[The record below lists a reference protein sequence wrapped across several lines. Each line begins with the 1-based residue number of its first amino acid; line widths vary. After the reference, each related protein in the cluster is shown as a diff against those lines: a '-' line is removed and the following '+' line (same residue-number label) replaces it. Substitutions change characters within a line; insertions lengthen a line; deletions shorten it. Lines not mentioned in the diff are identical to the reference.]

1 MDYQSFKHLLLKG
14 TLKNV
19 YLFSG
24 AELGDKK
31 EALSIF
37 KQRVFGN
44 ENPTVYT
51 FYCDSE
57 FVPANFLNAVQ
68 TAGLFSSTKLILL
81 KGIEQAKDLVVKT
94 LTSLLIPQSFEVAAY
109 DDFFSRFPKEINQ
122 LNTYYE
128 KKDNRCFLKK
138 IKEADKKKIVDLFAR
153 CGFSPLDK
161 DTFLIVSDETTEKIP
176 EAVTRLF
183 PEAQTIQFFEM
194 FENKKADWIRA
205 EFAKYHLSIDNN
217 SVSLLL
223 DMVENNKSALEQE
236 ISNIATAML
245 QRDTPQKNIT
255 HDLIEEYL
263 YHSKEE
269 SPFSLFSA
277 MTAKKR
283 DKALEILDKLFTADP
298 DGILPGLL
306 WSQRRAVRILDLHEN
321 MKQPKELI
329 FRELFING
337 KKVQQELSVLLANF
351 SFRHAVHALN
361 RLSQLEYYL
370 RILPANLKLVQLQ
383 LFILDYIDERIDRD
397 FLQGELQFV
406 VS

>member
-14 TLKNV
+14 TPKNV

-24 AELGDKK
+24 VEIGDKK

-37 KQRVFGN
+37 KQRLFGN
-44 ENPTVYT
+44 ESPTVYT

-57 FVPANFLNAVQ
+57 FVPANFLNAIQ

-81 KGIEQAKDLVVKT
+81 KGIEQAKDSVIKT
-94 LTSLLIPQSFEVAAY
+94 LTSLLIPQSFEAAHY
-109 DDFFSRFPKEINQ
+109 EEIFARFPKEINQ

-128 KKDNRCFLKK
+128 KKDNRYFLKK
-138 IKEADKKKIVDLFAR
+138 IKETDKKKIIDLFAH
-153 CGFSPLDK
+153 CNFSPLDK
-161 DTFLIVSDETTEKIP
+161 DSFLIVSDETNEKIP
-176 EAVTRLF
+176 DAVTRLF
-183 PEAQTIQFFEM
+183 PETQTIQFFEM
-194 FENKKADWIRA
+194 FENKKADWTRT
-205 EFAKYHLSIDNN
+205 EFAKYNLSIDNN

-236 ISNIATAML
+236 IGNIAAMIL
-245 QRDTPQKNIT
+245 QKDASQKNIT

-269 SPFSLFSA
+269 STFSLFSA
-277 MTAKKR
+277 LVAKKR
-283 DKALEILDKLFTADP
+283 DKALEILDKLFIAAP
-298 DGILPGLL
+298 DGILSGLL
-306 WSQRRAVRILDLHEN
+306 WSQRRAVRILDLYEN

-337 KKVQQELSVLLANF
+337 KKAQQELSLLIANF
-351 SFRHAVHALN
+351 SFRHAVYALN
-361 RLSQLEYYL
+361 RLSQLEYFL
-370 RILPANLKLVQLQ
+370 RVLPANLKLIQLQ

>member
-14 TLKNV
+14 TLKNA
-19 YLFSG
+19 YLFFG

-122 LNTYYE
+122 LNAYYE

-269 SPFSLFSA
+269 SPFSLFSS

>member
-14 TLKNV
+14 TPKNV

-24 AELGDKK
+24 VEIGDKK

-37 KQRVFGN
+37 KQRIFGN
-44 ENPTVYT
+44 ESPTVYT

-57 FVPANFLNAVQ
+57 FIPANFLNAVQ
-68 TAGLFSSTKLILL
+68 TAGLFSSSKLILL
-81 KGIEQAKDLVVKT
+81 KGIEQAKDSVAKT
-94 LTSLLIPQSFEVAAY
+94 LTSLLIPQSFEENHY
-109 DDFFSRFPKEINQ
+109 NEIFSRFPKESSQ
-122 LNTYYE
+122 LNAYYE
-128 KKDNRCFLKK
+128 KKDNRFFLKK

-153 CGFSPLDK
+153 CNFSPLDN
-161 DTFLIVSDETTEKIP
+161 DTFLIALDETNEKIP

-183 PEAQTIQFFEM
+183 PEAQIIQFFEM

-205 EFAKYHLSIDNN
+205 EFAKYSLSIDNN

-236 ISNIATAML
+236 ICNIATAIL
-245 QRDTPQKNIT
+245 QKNAQQKNIT
-255 HDLIEEYL
+255 NDLIEEYL

-277 MTAKKR
+277 LIAKKR

-337 KKVQQELSVLLANF
+337 KKTQQELSLLLVNF
-351 SFRHAVHALN
+351 SFHHAVHALN
-361 RLSQLEYYL
+361 RLSQLEYFL

-383 LFILDYIDERIDRD
+383 LFILDYVDERIDRD

>member
-14 TLKNV
+14 TLKNA
-19 YLFSG
+19 YLFFG

-122 LNTYYE
+122 LNAYYE

-176 EAVTRLF
+176 ESITRLF
-183 PEAQTIQFFEM
+183 PEAQIIQFFEM
-194 FENKKADWIRA
+194 FENKKADWICA

-236 ISNIATAML
+236 ISNIATAIL

-283 DKALEILDKLFTADP
+283 DKALEILDKLFTTDP

>member
-14 TLKNV
+14 SLKNI
-19 YLFSG
+19 YMFSG
-24 AELGDKK
+24 VEIGDKK
-31 EALSIF
+31 EALTLF
-37 KQRVFGN
+37 KQRLFGK
-44 ENPTVYT
+44 ESPTVYT

-57 FVPANFLNAVQ
+57 FVPADFLNAVQ

-81 KGIEQAKDLVVKT
+81 KGIEQAKDSTVKT
-94 LTSLLIPQSFEVAAY
+94 LTSLLLPQSFDVNDYENI
-109 DDFFSRFPKEINQ
+109 FSGFSKEYSQ

-128 KKDNRCFLKK
+128 KKDNRYFLKK
-138 IKEADKKKIVDLFAR
+138 IKEADKKKIVDLFTR
-153 CGFSPLDK
+153 CNFSPLDK
-161 DTFLIVSDETTEKIP
+161 DTYLIVLDETNEKVP

-183 PEAQTIQFFEM
+183 PENQIIQFFEM
-194 FENKKADWIRA
+194 FENKKVDWIRM
-205 EFAKYHLSIDNN
+205 EFNKYNLFIDNN
-217 SVSLLL
+217 SISLLL

-236 ISNIATAML
+236 INNIATTVLNTAE
-245 QRDTPQKNIT
+245 KKVT

-269 SPFSLFSA
+269 SPFSLFA
-277 MTAKKR
+277 ALIAKKR
-283 DKALEILDKLFTADP
+283 DKALEILDKLFIDDI

-306 WSQRRAVRILDLHEN
+306 WSQRRAVRILDLYEN

-329 FRELFING
+329 FKELFING
-337 KKVQQELSVLLANF
+337 KKVQQELSVLFGHF

-361 RLSQLEYYL
+361 RLSQLEYFL

-383 LFILDYIDERIDRD
+383 IFILDYIDGRIDRD
-397 FLQGELQFV
+397 FLQGDFQFV

>member
-14 TLKNV
+14 SLKNI
-19 YLFSG
+19 YMFSG
-24 AELGDKK
+24 VEIGDKK
-31 EALSIF
+31 EALTLF
-37 KQRVFGN
+37 KQRLFGK
-44 ENPTVYT
+44 ESPTVYT

-57 FVPANFLNAVQ
+57 FVPADFLNAVQ

-81 KGIEQAKDLVVKT
+81 KGIEQAKDSTIKT
-94 LTSLLIPQSFEVAAY
+94 LTSLLLPQSFDMNHYESI
-109 DDFFSRFPKEINQ
+109 FSGFSKEYSQ

-128 KKDNRCFLKK
+128 KKDNRYFLKK

-153 CGFSPLDK
+153 CNFSPLDK
-161 DTFLIVSDETTEKIP
+161 DTFLIVLDETHEKVP
-176 EAVTRLF
+176 EAVMRLF
-183 PEAQTIQFFEM
+183 PENQIIQFFEM
-194 FENKKADWIRA
+194 FENKKVDWIRM
-205 EFAKYHLSIDNN
+205 EFNKYNLSIDNN
-217 SVSLLL
+217 SISLLL

-236 ISNIATAML
+236 INNIATAVL
-245 QRDTPQKNIT
+245 NTTEKKVT

-269 SPFSLFSA
+269 SPFSLFA
-277 MTAKKR
+277 ALIAKKR
-283 DKALEILDKLFTADP
+283 DKALEILDKLFIDDI

-306 WSQRRAVRILDLHEN
+306 WSQRRAVRILDLYEN

-337 KKVQQELSVLLANF
+337 KKVQQELSMLFGHF

-361 RLSQLEYYL
+361 RLSQLEYFL
-370 RILPANLKLVQLQ
+370 RILPTSLKLVQLQ
-383 LFILDYIDERIDRD
+383 IFILDYIDGRIDTD
-397 FLQGELQFV
+397 FLQGDFQFV

>member
-14 TLKNV
+14 TLKNA

-24 AELGDKK
+24 VEIGDKK

-37 KQRVFGN
+37 KQRLFGN
-44 ENPTVYT
+44 ESPTVYT

-81 KGIEQAKDLVVKT
+81 KGIEQAKDLIVKT
-94 LTSLLIPQSFEVAAY
+94 LTSLLIPQSFEAAY
-109 DDFFSRFPKEINQ
+109 YEEIFSRFPKEINQ

-128 KKDNRCFLKK
+128 KKDNRYFLRK
-138 IKEADKKKIVDLFAR
+138 IKEADKKKIVDLFTR
-153 CGFSPLDK
+153 CNFSPLDK
-161 DTFLIVSDETTEKIP
+161 DTFLIVSDETNEKIP

-183 PEAQTIQFFEM
+183 PETQTIQFFEM
-194 FENKKADWIRA
+194 FENKKVDWTRA
-205 EFAKYHLSIDNN
+205 EFAKYNLSIDNN
-217 SVSLLL
+217 SISLLL
-223 DMVENNKSALEQE
+223 DLVENNKSALEQE
-236 ISNIATAML
+236 ISNIAAVIL
-245 QRDTPQKNIT
+245 QKDTPPKNIT

-269 SPFSLFSA
+269 STFSLFSA
-277 MTAKKR
+277 LIAKKR
-283 DKALEILDKLFTADP
+283 DKALEILDKLFIATP

-337 KKVQQELSVLLANF
+337 KKAQQELSLLLANF

-361 RLSQLEYYL
+361 RLSQLEYFL

>member
-14 TLKNV
+14 SLKNI
-19 YLFSG
+19 YMFSG
-24 AELGDKK
+24 VEIGDKK
-31 EALSIF
+31 EALTLF
-37 KQRVFGN
+37 KQRLFGK
-44 ENPTVYT
+44 ESPTVYT

-57 FVPANFLNAVQ
+57 FVPADFLNAVQ

-81 KGIEQAKDLVVKT
+81 KGIEQAKDSTVKT
-94 LTSLLIPQSFEVAAY
+94 LTSLLLPQSFDMNHYESI
-109 DDFFSRFPKEINQ
+109 FSGFSKEYSQ

-128 KKDNRCFLKK
+128 KKDNRYFLKK

-153 CGFSPLDK
+153 CNFSPLDK
-161 DTFLIVSDETTEKIP
+161 DTFLIVLDETHEKVP
-176 EAVTRLF
+176 EAVMRLF
-183 PEAQTIQFFEM
+183 PENQIIQFFEM
-194 FENKKADWIRA
+194 FENKKVDWIRM
-205 EFAKYHLSIDNN
+205 EFNKYNLSIDNN
-217 SVSLLL
+217 SISLLL

-236 ISNIATAML
+236 INNIATAVL
-245 QRDTPQKNIT
+245 NTAEKKVT

-269 SPFSLFSA
+269 SPFSLFA
-277 MTAKKR
+277 ALIAKKR
-283 DKALEILDKLFTADP
+283 DKALEILDKLFIDDI

-306 WSQRRAVRILDLHEN
+306 WSQRRAVRILDLYEN

-337 KKVQQELSVLLANF
+337 KKVQQELSMLFGHF

-361 RLSQLEYYL
+361 RLSQLEYFL
-370 RILPANLKLVQLQ
+370 RILPTSLKLVQLQ
-383 LFILDYIDERIDRD
+383 IFILDYIDGRIDRD
-397 FLQGELQFV
+397 FLQGDFQFV